1 MAADLL
7 YRGFK
12 AEAERLA
19 ETIRI
24 ESGISLFACLDCTG
38 ICNSL
43 GIPVIPLT
51 DMVNLGARP
60 KSVSRL
66 VADTARFSAVTV
78 CAGTKRIIVYNP
90 AHPAGRRS
98 NSLAHEL
105 SHIFLEHP
113 ILPALGPGGCRYWDA
128 RLEAEAD
135 WQAAA
140 LLVPRI
146 AALRWLENGGDV
158 ESGANYFGVSRAL
171 FNWRVNQT
179 GVLRQL
185 TARTVVSRSRRTA

>member
-1 MAADLL
+1 MADLL
-7 YRGFK
+7 PRGFK

-19 ETIRI
+19 EAIRI
-24 ESGISLFACLDCTG
+24 ESGIGLFTSLDCAG

-60 KSVSRL
+60 ESVARL
-66 VADTARFSAVTV
+66 VSDTARFSAVTV

-90 AHPAGRRS
+90 AHPVGRRS
-98 NSLAHEL
+98 NSLSHEL

-113 ILPALGPGGCRYWDA
+113 ILLTLGPGGCRHWDA

-146 AALRWLENGGDV
+146 AALRWMENGGDV
-158 ESGANYFGVSRAL
+158 EGGANYFGVSRTL
-171 FNWRVNQT
+171 FNWRVSQT
-179 GVLRQL
+179 GVMRQL
-185 TARTVVSRSRRTA
+185 TARNIALRSRRTA